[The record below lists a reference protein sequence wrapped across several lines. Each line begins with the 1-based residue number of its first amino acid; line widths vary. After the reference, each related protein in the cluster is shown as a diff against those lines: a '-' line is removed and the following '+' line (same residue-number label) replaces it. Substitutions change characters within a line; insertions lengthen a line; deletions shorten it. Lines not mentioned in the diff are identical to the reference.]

1 MLFLPVQIHAMKK
14 LFFTLLLIIPLGV
27 LAQNEVAPEGDKLLW
42 FVLILVAIPIV
53 YYFIN
58 KLVQKPGGQ
67 RGRPVSVSWRKLKID
82 LLKDRTYRPNVLTL
96 RITNQGR
103 KDIDLEAPVLCFRK
117 VWSKRKFKLKGI
129 NRYEIYPL
137 YLEAG
142 KTHELRIDL
151 SVFHSHDRNL
161 KRFYWA
167 KVRVL
172 DTKGKKYSSSY
183 ITLRKSLFS

>member
-1 MLFLPVQIHAMKK
+1 MKK
-14 LFFTLLLIIPLGV
+14 LFFTSLLIIPLGV
-27 LAQNEVAPEGDKLLW
+27 LGQNEVAPEGYKLLW
-42 FVLILVAIPIV
+42 FVLILVAIPIA

-58 KLVQKPGGQ
+58 KLVQKPGSQ
-67 RGRPVSVSWRKLKID
+67 KGRSVSVFRRKLKID
-82 LLKDRTYRPNVLTL
+82 LLKDRSYRPNVLTL
-96 RITNQGR
+96 KITNRSR
-103 KDIDLEAPVLCFRK
+103 KDFDLEAPVLCFRK
-117 VWSKRKFKLKGI
+117 IWSKRKFKLKGI

-167 KVRVL
+167 KIRVR
-172 DTKGKKYSSSY
+172 DTKGKKYSSPY

>member
-1 MLFLPVQIHAMKK
+1 MKRVVFLFLSLV
-14 LFFTLLLIIPLGV
+14 PLGV
-27 LAQNEVAPEGDKLLW
+27 AAQNEVAPEGYKLLW
-42 FVLILVAIPIV
+42 VVVISVAIPVV
-53 YYFIN
+53 YYFI
-58 KLVQKPGGQ
+58 KKILQKPGSRKGK
-67 RGRPVSVSWRKLKID
+67 PVSVSRRKLKID

-96 RITNQGR
+96 NITNNSK

-117 VWSKRKFKLKGI
+117 IWSKRKFKLKGI

-151 SVFHSHDRNL
+151 GVFFNHDRTL

-167 KVRVL
+167 KIRVW

>member
-1 MLFLPVQIHAMKK
+1 ML
-14 LFFTLLLIIPLGV
+14 IPFGV
-27 LAQNEVAPEGDKLLW
+27 VAQNEVAPEGDKLIW
-42 FVLILVAIPIV
+42 FVVILAAIPVV
-53 YYFIN
+53 YYLIN
-58 KLVQKPGGQ
+58 QLVRKSGSPKVKPFSIP
-67 RGRPVSVSWRKLKID
+67 RRKLNID
-82 LLKDRTYRPNVLTL
+82 LLKDRQYRPSVLTL
-96 RITNQGR
+96 KITNKSR

-117 VWSKRKFKLKGI
+117 IWSKRKFKLKGI

-151 SVFHSHDRNL
+151 SVFYSHDRKL

-167 KVRVL
+167 KVRVM

>member
-1 MLFLPVQIHAMKK
+1 MLFLPVQIRTMKK
-14 LFFTLLLIIPLGV
+14 LFFTSLLIIPLTV

-53 YYFIN
+53 YYFVN
-58 KLVQKPGGQ
+58 KLVQKPGNKKST
-67 RGRPVSVSWRKLKID
+67 PNSLSWRKLKID
-82 LLKDRTYRPNVLTL
+82 LLKDRPYRPNVLTL
-96 RITNQGR
+96 KITNR
-103 KDIDLEAPVLCFRK
+103 SKKDIDVQAPVLCFRK
-117 VWSKRKFKLKGI
+117 IWSKRKFKLKGI

-151 SVFHSHDRNL
+151 SVFYSHDRNI